1 MGKKQIQGG
10 KEMNTGVGKEIHIGW
25 ERNPYKV
32 GRKHIYGGKEMHT
45 GWEGNTYTVGR
56 KCIHAPH
63 QLIKFTFL

>member
-1 MGKKQIQGG
+1 MGKKYIQGG

-45 GWEGNTYTVGR
+45 RT
-56 KCIHAPH
+56 
-63 QLIKFTFL
+63 